1 MPIPHDLTTEYFVES
16 SDLQFNLTFAGE
28 NVERHNDVS
37 AEQRVNDVI
46 QLMNMIYQA
55 FGRVTSQNQET
66 SNSNS
71 TEQSENSN
79 EQQTEN
85 SDSSEQRSGLF
96 NLGRL
101 DTDALD
107 FLLMRQRM
115 RAQRHENLQQTQVE
129 NEI

>member
-37 AEQRVNDVI
+37 TEQRVNDVI

-71 TEQSENSN
+71 TEQTENSN